1 MPVTTGAAPRGRRRL
16 VARSVWWCLHSLAY
30 APDGF
35 HPNDTGESADPT
47 GGGRFNPFADVAGVR
62 VPTKYLADHPNGA
75 FAETLFRDDAL
86 ERRLAR
92 ETVASRR
99 LVQLALRRDL
109 LVADLAEPE
118 PGSALAKDLGS
129 GAAAYPRLRRL
140 AASLHAT
147 DPGLAG
153 LLWQGRQLDQP
164 GMACIVL
171 FGDRVAGDGG
181 GDGGADDGL
190 ELVQSLELERGTG
203 LAMLRAA
210 ARLRGVALP
219 AALAGGGR

>member
-1 MPVTTGAAPRGRRRL
+1 MIAGGPERRRL
-16 VARSVWWCLHSLAY
+16 VARSVWWCLHPFAY

-35 HPNDTGESADPT
+35 HPNDTGEVGDATS
-47 GGGRFNPFADVAGVR
+47 GGRFNPFAGADGVR
-62 VPTKYLADHPNGA
+62 VPTKYLTDHPNGA
-75 FAETLFRDDAL
+75 LAETLFRHDTL
-86 ERRLAR
+86 ERRLTR

-109 LVADLAEPE
+109 LVADLADPA
-118 PGSALAKDLGS
+118 PGSALAADLDS
-129 GAAAYPRLRRL
+129 GPAAYPRLRRL

-147 DPGLAG
+147 DAGLAG

-164 GMACIVL
+164 GMTCIVL
-171 FGDRVAGDGG
+171 FGDRVASDEAASG
-181 GDGGADDGL
+181 GL

-219 AALAGGGR
+219 AALAARGR